1 MIPKFILILE
11 VSSVLKKRLLMC
23 HVTARHIRWD
33 LYRYKALRKPYRRKR
48 SLGPLYVNLDDALAT
63 GEW

>member
-1 MIPKFILILE
+1 MILE

-23 HVTARHIRWD
+23 HVTARHIGWD
-33 LYRYKALRKPYRRKR
+33 SYRYKVLRKLYRRKR
-48 SLGPLYVNLDDALAT
+48 TLEPLYVNLNDALAT